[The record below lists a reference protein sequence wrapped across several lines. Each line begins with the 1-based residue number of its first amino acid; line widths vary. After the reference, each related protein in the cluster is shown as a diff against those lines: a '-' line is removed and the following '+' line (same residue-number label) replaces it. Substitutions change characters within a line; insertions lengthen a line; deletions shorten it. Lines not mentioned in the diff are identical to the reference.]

1 MFISTPSFSTSEDA
15 SSEDSEGASLDSSE
29 DSEAVSEEET
39 LDSLEVPDSDA
50 VLLPPP
56 LWQDPSR
63 VSIIAETS
71 AAEINFFIW

>member
-1 MFISTPSFSTSEDA
+1 MFISTPSFSAPEDA

-29 DSEAVSEEET
+29 DSEEET

-71 AAEINFFIW
+71 TAEINFFIW